1 MLWHRPIF
9 LLILNS
15 YVCFFERVIQLL
27 YYYKEHKIVI
37 WSVDLLMN
45 TSKTSRL
52 STEYRFAVWVL
63 LAVAVVVTAKRIF
76 FGLDIDEEYS
86 VALIYRL
93 AKGDVLLKEMWEPHQ
108 TSAILAAPFEW
119 VFMHITGKSEH
130 LLIFL
135 RLLGAAFGAGTSA
148 YWYFTFKADF
158 GKFPSLLTAIM
169 IYLVLPKWIQSPE
182 FNNMQIWLL
191 ICALCSLYAALHRDD
206 PWHAFLTG
214 VFLTLEVLAYPS
226 CVSIFILFVVWAVVK
241 ARKLIVGLIVPP
253 IVSFA
258 GFMTWLLSKMSLGEA
273 FKFLGYAFKDD
284 AHSEALGSK
293 LLGQLSDVPML
304 LLHLAVYVAIGVIV
318 YLFFFRKSQDCDA
331 VAVVAPTMVVAAFV
345 DQFIRWVVFRDV
357 LVGMGLSYVV
367 LGACGCVLCT
377 KMQKGADRSFSLLA
391 MGSSLLAFLSVFLL
405 TNLKVNAVFVHL
417 LPGALVAVLA
427 YSKKYAGSAR
437 RLAVAALGAMLFV
450 SAFSQMWLLRIN
462 NQGTYEDIRLVRQ
475 KALYGAA
482 KDVYLEYSD
491 GFAANEC
498 YELLEGVVPEGSKV
512 LYVGIHSMIYTL
524 GDYEV
529 CSPTTISTPVFGQ
542 NVVEYFGFNP
552 EKVPEYVIVSKGLK
566 EEYGVIKPEFKE
578 WLSCCAP
585 GGPVAENERVEVYRV
600 TAR

>member
-1 MLWHRPIF
+1 ML
-9 LLILNS
+9 L
-15 YVCFFERVIQLL
+15 VTVKRV
-27 YYYKEHKIVI
+27 
-37 WSVDLLMN
+37 
-45 TSKTSRL
+45 
-52 STEYRFAVWVL
+52 
-63 LAVAVVVTAKRIF
+63 F

-93 AKGDVLLKEMWEPHQ
+93 GNGDLPLKEMWEPHQ
-108 TSAILAAPFEW
+108 TSAILAAPFAW
-119 VFMHITGKSEH
+119 AFMRVTGGSEH

-135 RLLGAAFGAGTSA
+135 RVLGAVFGAGTA
-148 YWYFTFKADF
+148 VYWYGTFKDEF
-158 GKFPSLLTAIM
+158 GKLSSVATAFM
-169 IYLVLPKWIQSPE
+169 IYIVLPKWIQSPE

-191 ICALCSLYAALHRDD
+191 VCALASVYGAMRDEKPWMAAL
-206 PWHAFLTG
+206 TG
-214 VFLTLEVLAYPS
+214 IFLTLEVLAYPS

-253 IVSFA
+253 VVAFA
-258 GFMTWLLSKMSLGEA
+258 GFMASLLSKMSFGEV

-284 AHSEALGSK
+284 AHSEAIGSK

-304 LLHLAVYVAIGVIV
+304 LLHLAVYAAIGVII
-318 YLFFFRKSQDCDA
+318 YLIFFRKSRDCDA
-331 VAVVAPTMVVAAFV
+331 VTVIALAMVVAAFV
-345 DQFIRWVVFRDV
+345 DQFVRWVVFRDV

-475 KALYGAA
+475 KALYGAV

-491 GFAANEC
+491 GFTVNEC

-512 LYVGIHSMIYTL
+512 LYVGIHNMIYTL

-585 GGPVAENERVEVYRV
+585 GGPVAENERVGVYRV